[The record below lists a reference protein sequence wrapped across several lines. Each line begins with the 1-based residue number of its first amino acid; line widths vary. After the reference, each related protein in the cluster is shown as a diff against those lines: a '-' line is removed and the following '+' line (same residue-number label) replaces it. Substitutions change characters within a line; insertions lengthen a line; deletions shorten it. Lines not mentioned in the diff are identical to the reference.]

1 MWPACTRTGSGRRCG
16 RTERQVFRPPLQQTP
31 EGDFRLTISGDE
43 RELLRALPAQLRSL
57 LDVDPTDPALRRLF
71 PPAYEGEPDG
81 EAEYQRLM
89 HEELLEGRRAA
100 LATLEATAD
109 SERLSEED
117 VQAWIG
123 ALNDLRLVL
132 GTRLGVTEEVYEA
145 EPDPRDP
152 RASELA
158 VYGYLTWLQDAVVSA
173 VADAFP
179 SP

>member
-1 MWPACTRTGSGRRCG
+1 M
-16 RTERQVFRPPLQQTP
+16 FRPPLQQTP

-117 VQAWIG
+117 VQCWIG

-132 GTRLGVTEEVYEA
+132 GTRLDVTEEPLEDQVTQ
-145 EPDPRDP
+145 DDP
-152 RASELA
+152 RAPAFA
-158 VYGYLTWLQDAVVSA
+158 VYSFLGYLQEHVVEALS
-173 VADAFP
+173 
-179 SP
+179 SGL